1 MQENTNN
8 NVYTNHSG
16 ESIKVDTLE
25 TTHLTNAL
33 AKKMR
38 EVFEAKT
45 PEEADKVIKEI
56 QNLKEEAF
64 KRINIYTETLGE
76 QEDGE

>member
-1 MQENTNN
+1 MNEY
-8 NVYTNHSG
+8 YTSSSG
-16 ESIKVDTLE
+16 EIKKLSE
-25 TTHLTNAL
+25 MNTTYVTNAL